1 MKVYK
6 RFNLFKISCT
16 KDELISINNLIK
28 SQTDFQGDLML
39 ESLSSRQFD
48 ELNNSRM
55 KLIEMHVEINSA
67 LNQTKS

>member
-1 MKVYK
+1 MKAYK

-16 KDELISINNLIK
+16 KDELVSINNLLK
-28 SQTDFQGDLML
+28 DQANYQGDLML
-39 ESLSSRQFD
+39 ENLSSRQFD
-48 ELNNSRM
+48 ELNKSRI